1 MNLKFG
7 KNPPVYDK
15 RTLQMSKYT
24 AGLGPLPPAVNFISK
39 VPKFPMFGNDTL
51 GDCVAAAAGHM
62 VENWTYNAG
71 KGVVPSESDIIAF
84 YENSGYVP
92 GGPSTDN
99 GWELLPALR
108 NWRSKG
114 IGGHMIA
121 AFVQLKTGDWDELRR
136 AIQLFGNV
144 YIGLVLPD
152 AVVPA
157 SGSPDWTTIPWLWRP
172 GMSPDPNNGH
182 CVPGMAYKQTDEG
195 ETCHF
200 VSWAAV
206 MVMNRTFYQN
216 TTDEAY
222 AVVSQDWIKA
232 NGESPSGFDIDQ
244 LLADLQAVTA

>member
-24 AGLGPLPPAVNFISK
+24 AGLGPLPPAVNFISE